1 VSKHEA
7 DILLIRKYL
16 NGELDARAMHQL
28 EARAQDDPFLMDAL
42 EGYESA
48 RSDQQNNLADLNTRL
63 QQRVERK
70 ERRII
75 PFRWL
80 AIAASVLVVFTIGW
94 LWLNNSPK
102 QSVVPIVKLEKPPV
116 KTQPVQPLAKDTAS
130 AKQLAENIPPPLAPK
145 RVTTV
150 RPAGNAAPAAPEII
164 AAERNDVL
172 KEARINKDAAT
183 EKDTTPLNEMVVMDY
198 SSKKKAAPL
207 DTMSRQYQAN
217 NTYKNKPAATNDQV
231 LQSLAFGLSKTPAR
245 SPFSSSL
252 QRPIILQGRVIDN
265 NDKSPLPGASV
276 KVNGKNYGALTDNN
290 GRFSIKVDS
299 PKSKV
304 EIGFVGYNTVK
315 VDAQK
320 SDSLKTIALE
330 PNNSALS
337 EVVVMGSNQAA
348 LNARPTD
355 GWVSFNK
362 YLKENAT
369 STDGKKG
376 MVKLSFMVAADGGI
390 SDIKVIRGLST
401 AADKK
406 AVDLITNGPKWN
418 GNSNGKPQ
426 LVKLNVRFGDRD

>member
-1 VSKHEA
+1 VNKHEA

-16 NGELDARAMHQL
+16 NGELDARAMHKL
-28 EARAQDDPFLMDAL
+28 EARAQDDPFLMDAI
-42 EGYESA
+42 EGYESTG
-48 RSDQQNNLADLNTRL
+48 RDQQNNLADLSSRL

-94 LWLNNSPK
+94 LWLSNRPK
-102 QSVVPIVKLEKPPV
+102 QAVVPIVKLEKPPL
-116 KTQPVQPLAKDTAS
+116 KTTPVQSLAKDTAS
-130 AKQLAENIPPPLAPK
+130 AKQLAENIPPPSAPK
-145 RVTTV
+145 RITTV
-150 RPAGNAAPAAPEII
+150 RPAGAAAPALPEII
-164 AAERNDVL
+164 AADRNDIQ
-172 KEARINKDAAT
+172 KQSTINKDAAA

-207 DTMSRQYQAN
+207 DTTSRQYTAN
-217 NTYKNKPAATNDQV
+217 NAYKSKPAATNDQV
-231 LQSLAFGLSKTPAR
+231 LQSQALGVSKTTAI
-245 SPFSSSL
+245 SPFSAP
-252 QRPIILQGRVIDN
+252 QQQPIIFQGRVIDN

-276 KVNGKNYGALTDNN
+276 KVNGKNFGALTDNN
-290 GRFSIKVDS
+290 GKFRIKVDS
-299 PKSKV
+299 PKSKL

-330 PNNSALS
+330 PNNSALA
-337 EVVVMGSNQAA
+337 EVVVINSNQAT

-362 YLKENAT
+362 YLKENAA

-376 MVKLSFMVAADGGI
+376 TVKLSFMVAADGSI
-390 SDIKVIRGLST
+390 SEIKVTKGLST
-401 AADKK
+401 SADKK
-406 AVDLITNGPKWN
+406 AIDLITNGPKWN

>member
-1 VSKHEA
+1 
-7 DILLIRKYL
+7 
-16 NGELDARAMHQL
+16 MHRL

-48 RSDQQNNLADLNTRL
+48 GRDQQNNLADLNSRL

-75 PFRWL
+75 PLRWI

-94 LWLNNSPK
+94 LWLSSVPK
-102 QSVVPIVKLEKPPV
+102 KSVPQVAKLEPPPV
-116 KTQPVQPLAKDTAS
+116 KTPPVQPLAKDTAS
-130 AKQLAENIPPPLAPK
+130 ARQLAENIPAPAAPK

-150 RPAGNAAPAAPEII
+150 RPAGSAAPASPEIL
-164 AAERNDVL
+164 AAEKNDVL
-172 KEARINKDAAT
+172 KEVRINKDAAAD
-183 EKDTTPLNEMVVMDY
+183 KDTTPLNEMVVMDY
-198 SSKKKAAPL
+198 STKKKAAPL
-207 DTMSRQYQAN
+207 DTMSRQYSA
-217 NTYKNKPAATNDQV
+217 NTYKSKPAATNDYV
-231 LQSLAFGLSKTPAR
+231 LQSQAQGLSKTTAI
-245 SPFSSSL
+245 SPFSAP
-252 QRPIILQGRVIDN
+252 QQGPIILQGRVIDN
-265 NDKSPLPGASV
+265 NDKSPLPGASI

-290 GRFSIKVDS
+290 GKFSIKVDS

-320 SDSLKTIALE
+320 SDSIKTIALE
-330 PNNSALS
+330 PKNSSLA
-337 EVVVMGSNQAA
+337 EVVVMNSNQAI
-348 LNARPTD
+348 LNARPTS

-369 STDGKKG
+369 SPDGKKG
-376 MVKLSFMVAADGGI
+376 TVKLSFMVVADG
-390 SDIKVIRGLST
+390 SVSEIKVTSGLSA

-406 AVDLITNGPKWN
+406 AIDLITNGPKWN

>member
-1 VSKHEA
+1 MSKHEA

-130 AKQLAENIPPPLAPK
+130 AKQLAENIPPPLALK

>member
-1 VSKHEA
+1 
-7 DILLIRKYL
+7 
-16 NGELDARAMHQL
+16 MHQL

-48 RSDQQNNLADLNTRL
+48 GSDQQNNLANLSSRL
-63 QQRVERK
+63 QQRAERK

-94 LWLNNSPK
+94 LWLSNGPK
-102 QSVVPIVKLEKPPV
+102 QSVIPVAILDKHPV
-116 KTQPVQPLAKDTAS
+116 KTPPVQPLAKDTAS
-130 AKQLAENIPPPLAPK
+130 AKQLAANIPPPAAPR

-150 RPAGNAAPAAPEII
+150 RPAGAAAAATPPEIFT
-164 AAERNDVL
+164 ANKPVAL
-172 KEARINKDAAT
+172 KEISINKDAAA

-198 SSKKKAAPL
+198 STKKKAAPL
-207 DTMSRQYQAN
+207 DTASRENSYGYFGN
-217 NTYKNKPAATNDQV
+217 SKPAATTDNV
-231 LQSLAFGLSKTPAR
+231 LQSQALGLSKTTAI
-245 SPFSSSL
+245 SPFSSPQ

-290 GRFSIKVDS
+290 GKFRIKVDS
-299 PKSKV
+299 PKSKL

-330 PNNSALS
+330 PNNSALA
-337 EVVVMGSNQAA
+337 EVVVMNSNQAT

-376 MVKLSFMVAADGGI
+376 IVKLSFMVAADGSI
-390 SDIKVIRGLST
+390 SEIKVTRGLST

-406 AVDLITNGPKWN
+406 ASDLITSGPKWN

-426 LVKLNVRFGDRD
+426 LVKLNVRFGD